1 MSKGKRRESSRISND
16 IYSHLS
22 NPNDDESRY
31 KIKRVKSRKKL
42 RKIQRK
48 EAKRLKHEKKLEWI
62 KRRKNANNM
71 INSSHKNVVK
81 PVNTDANVQNNG
93 LKSIYKPESNKGLKS
108 DKKVRFDSDH
118 NIKSTPE
125 DIEIEYLERQ
135 LLKNKPNVRDKNDT
149 VKRGRKVDVL
159 QELKSEFLRDGF
171 DEDFLDFLSNI
182 TTIADE
188 ENILD
193 NEQLY
198 PENNTLVKLRNYTLD
213 QPDYQD
219 LTDDEVESEDE
230 RHEDE
235 DEDELDVDDDEQI
248 DEDGDED
255 NEEQLEEDEVFDPSD
270 VIKKQI
276 GMVNRLSEG
285 NYTVIV
291 NQLCEMYSKIISKGS
306 ENQVINEL
314 FDNLCDVVITMII
327 NEVNVVISLV
337 ATQSAL
343 ICSLSNY
350 FNSSIVKRF
359 VSKLLEKLESNLEL
373 MLDSDLKQKSPVNE
387 NKLVVRNI
395 IISICSIYYYE
406 VIDIDVIFH
415 LIKLLTKTNLNEDIL
430 QLLLILLKYSGQSI
444 NKNSEILGYLND
456 LIEKYKKEHEEF
468 SNRVKFIEEE
478 LKSNKKSKNVLEQF
492 DHLKNMIKSKLN
504 MDRVTINLES
514 IINCN
519 NNSDGADG
527 NNSGV
532 TEFETK
538 IAPKKNSRK
547 DELIKKATK
556 IGLNKDIQKT
566 IFICIMD
573 SISPENALDNILK
586 IKLKTQQFNEVINI
600 VIYCYLVEKEF
611 NYYYIKLLLILT
623 SKLNLNVCKK
633 YKRHINNNIVL
644 YFKNFESLTQNQF
657 SLLSKLFYHMILN
670 KISGLRLLNFI
681 NVNHFK
687 TSSFKIFINKLF
699 SSIVTTEA
707 DDELE
712 EYLIQE
718 LLSIKTEKYF
728 NDLASL
734 WTKHIESH
742 CRAKVEKS
750 NSSDILFKS
759 YQRVFKS

>member
-1 MSKGKRRESSRISND
+1 
-16 IYSHLS
+16 
-22 NPNDDESRY
+22 
-31 KIKRVKSRKKL
+31 
-42 RKIQRK
+42 
-48 EAKRLKHEKKLEWI
+48 
-62 KRRKNANNM
+62 
-71 INSSHKNVVK
+71 
-81 PVNTDANVQNNG
+81 
-93 LKSIYKPESNKGLKS
+93 
-108 DKKVRFDSDH
+108 
-118 NIKSTPE
+118 
-125 DIEIEYLERQ
+125 
-135 LLKNKPNVRDKNDT
+135 
-149 VKRGRKVDVL
+149 
-159 QELKSEFLRDGF
+159 
-171 DEDFLDFLSNI
+171 
-182 TTIADE
+182 
-188 ENILD
+188 
-193 NEQLY
+193 
-198 PENNTLVKLRNYTLD
+198 
-213 QPDYQD
+213 
-219 LTDDEVESEDE
+219 
-230 RHEDE
+230 
-235 DEDELDVDDDEQI
+235 
-248 DEDGDED
+248 
-255 NEEQLEEDEVFDPSD
+255 
-270 VIKKQI
+270 
-276 GMVNRLSEG
+276 
-285 NYTVIV
+285 
-291 NQLCEMYSKIISKGS
+291 
-306 ENQVINEL
+306 
-314 FDNLCDVVITMII
+314 MII

-468 SNRVKFIEEE
+468 SSNSLTNIDKLKMNHKFFFLKSCLDRVKFIEEE

-718 LLSIKTEKYF
+718 LLSIKTEVSTINLTFDRNTLMIWRRFGPNTLKATVELRLRSPTHLIFYSSHINVFLNHNPIIYYTNIGIKDYDLVF
-728 NDLASL
+728 NISTAFSLASL
-734 WTKHIESH
+734 MSPTM
-742 CRAKVEKS
+742 
-750 NSSDILFKS
+750 
-759 YQRVFKS
+759 

>member
-291 NQLCEMYSKIISKGS
+291 NQLCEMYSKIISK
-306 ENQVINEL
+306 VI
-314 FDNLCDVVITMII
+314 
-327 NEVNVVISLV
+327 
-337 ATQSAL
+337 
-343 ICSLSNY
+343 
-350 FNSSIVKRF
+350 
-359 VSKLLEKLESNLEL
+359 
-373 MLDSDLKQKSPVNE
+373 
-387 NKLVVRNI
+387 
-395 IISICSIYYYE
+395 
-406 VIDIDVIFH
+406 
-415 LIKLLTKTNLNEDIL
+415 
-430 QLLLILLKYSGQSI
+430 
-444 NKNSEILGYLND
+444 
-456 LIEKYKKEHEEF
+456 
-468 SNRVKFIEEE
+468 
-478 LKSNKKSKNVLEQF
+478 
-492 DHLKNMIKSKLN
+492 
-504 MDRVTINLES
+504 
-514 IINCN
+514 
-519 NNSDGADG
+519 
-527 NNSGV
+527 
-532 TEFETK
+532 
-538 IAPKKNSRK
+538 
-547 DELIKKATK
+547 
-556 IGLNKDIQKT
+556 
-566 IFICIMD
+566 
-573 SISPENALDNILK
+573 
-586 IKLKTQQFNEVINI
+586 
-600 VIYCYLVEKEF
+600 
-611 NYYYIKLLLILT
+611 
-623 SKLNLNVCKK
+623 
-633 YKRHINNNIVL
+633 
-644 YFKNFESLTQNQF
+644 
-657 SLLSKLFYHMILN
+657 
-670 KISGLRLLNFI
+670 
-681 NVNHFK
+681 
-687 TSSFKIFINKLF
+687 
-699 SSIVTTEA
+699 
-707 DDELE
+707 
-712 EYLIQE
+712 
-718 LLSIKTEKYF
+718 
-728 NDLASL
+728 
-734 WTKHIESH
+734 
-742 CRAKVEKS
+742 
-750 NSSDILFKS
+750 
-759 YQRVFKS
+759 